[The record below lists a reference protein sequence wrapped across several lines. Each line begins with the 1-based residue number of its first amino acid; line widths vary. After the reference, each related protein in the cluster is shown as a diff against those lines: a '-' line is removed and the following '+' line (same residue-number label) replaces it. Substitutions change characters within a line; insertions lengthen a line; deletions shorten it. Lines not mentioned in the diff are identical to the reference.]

1 MIQIIEVKVFPNT
14 CPACS
19 SDLQVSELSCT
30 RCTTK
35 IQGQFALPEIMQL
48 NSEEQKFLIEF
59 LKASGSL
66 KEMSKILGFSY
77 PKVRNMLDEIIQKVQ
92 DLNKPG
98 HE

>member
-1 MIQIIEVKVFPNT
+1 
-14 CPACS
+14 
-19 SDLQVSELSCT
+19 
-30 RCTTK
+30 
-35 IQGQFALPEIMQL
+35 MQL